1 MKNEYKF
8 TEELLYEEYKITAR
22 NDGRYSC
29 SLPAYDIIDEAGK
42 KHRKYVTIYGE
53 DPNEVRLNRA
63 NYIKEKMEQQTLG
76 AMSKELLITKMEDWF
91 YHQKLH
97 KIKPTSFDRLEQT
110 YLYQIIPALDALGW
124 KNLRLADVEKCH
136 IEQIMDYNLYKGY
149 SFSVLK
155 KTYIHQPDRRKREIL
170 KNFEV

>member
-1 MKNEYKF
+1 MICPTVLVASTPTTAFLKEEKQMKTEHKF

-63 NYIKEKMEQQTLG
+63 NYIKEKIEQQTLG
-76 AMSKELLITKMEDWF
+76 AMSKELLITKMEDWL

-97 KIKPTSFDRLEQT
+97 KIKPTSFDRLEQVF
-110 YLYQIIPALDALGW
+110 LHQIIPALDELGL
-124 KNLRLADVEKCH
+124 KELRCQTWGNA
-136 IEQIMDYNLYKGY
+136 
-149 SFSVLK
+149 
-155 KTYIHQPDRRKREIL
+155 IL
-170 KNFEV
+170 SRLWTIICTRAILFPS